1 MSTVTENVLIHPKS
15 YSINTEFFQQLC
27 TTNVTKATGVDGI
40 SIINDNKYENLTSSR
55 QNIPIIT
62 SRKLDYVSST
72 EKPRQ
77 SWVVNLDTIE
87 ERKLGMVDLH
97 PEVFAV
103 YPRIDILHEN
113 VKWQLLYK
121 RVNYAVAKTRA
132 EVKGGGRKPWPQKGS
147 GRARHGSIRSPLWKG
162 GGKAHGPRGPETKF
176 YMLDFYN
183 RIRGLTTALSVK
195 HAQDSLHI
203 VDSLAVPTDD
213 PDVSIYYFQLSSKEP
228 CKELNCNYII
238 IVLSVFIV
246 RDPNFILVASFKVV
260 DMTMPRNISLACE
273 EIKHFNLM
281 PVYGLNVFSML
292 KHESLVLTLSALEKI
307 EEKLLF
313 HMNRRDGL
321 LRQNFKS
328 RRNF

>member
-213 PDVSIYYFQLSSKEP
+213 PDYLLKLQDERNWGIS
-228 CKELNCNYII
+228 
-238 IVLSVFIV
+238 VLFI
-246 RDPNFILVASFKVV
+246 DDV